1 VRTTLRMLG
10 AASVV
15 ALFVA
20 AVSLPAQADETYPSW
35 ADVEA
40 ARSTT
45 ATTQAAVGRIT
56 GLLSGLEATAAE
68 LGDAAVVANGAA
80 AEARAASGTAA
91 AQAALLASRL
101 TLATEKASA
110 ANAQLGLLGAQL
122 YRAGATG
129 IVTRLLFSAD
139 GGGTDLL
146 YQLGVTTRLGEAT
159 AGIRQRALTQA
170 NAVQSM
176 EKQAAA
182 AATERDR
189 LARTATARATA
200 AATARRAADDQ
211 LAAQAATADLL
222 VTQLA
227 SLKNSTAATERSYL
241 AGVAAD
247 EAYKQQQAQAER
259 AAAAARVAQAAAA
272 QAAAGQSVA
281 GQGAGSGGSTGATDS
296 GTGGGAA
303 PAPGAVVDPAGAR
316 AYASSAVSAR
326 GWGQGEYGCLVSLWN
341 RESGWRVD
349 AYNAG
354 SGAYG
359 IPQSLPGSKMAS
371 AGSDWRTNAA
381 TQINWG
387 LGYIGARYGAPCGA
401 WAHSESVGWY

>member
-1 VRTTLRMLG
+1 MRTTLRMLG
-10 AASVV
+10 AASVL
-15 ALFVA
+15 ALCIA
-20 AVSLPAQADETYPSW
+20 AVSLPARADETYPSW

-45 ATTQAAVGRIT
+45 ATTEAAVVRIT

-80 AEARAASGTAA
+80 AEAQAASGTAT

-101 TLATEKASA
+101 TVATEKASA

-129 IVTRLLFSAD
+129 IVTRLFFSAD
-139 GGGTDLL
+139 GGTDLL

-159 AGIRQRALTQA
+159 AGIQQRALTQA

-200 AATARRAADDQ
+200 AATARQAADDQ
-211 LAAQAATADLL
+211 LAAQTATSDVL
-222 VTQLA
+222 VAQLA
-227 SLKNSTAATERSYL
+227 SLKNSTAETERSYL

-259 AAAAARVAQAAAA
+259 AAAAARAAQAAAA
-272 QAAAGQSVA
+272 QAAAAAAA
-281 GQGAGSGGSTGATDS
+281 GQGSGSGGSV
-296 GTGGGAA
+296 AA
-303 PAPGAVVDPAGAR
+303 PATGSATAPVPGVVVDPAGAR

-326 GWGQGEYGCLVSLWN
+326 GWGQGEYSCLVSLWN

-371 AGSDWRTNAA
+371 AGGDWRTNAA

-387 LGYIGARYGAPCGA
+387 LGYIAARYGAPCGA
-401 WAHSESVGWY
+401 WAHSENVGWY

>member
-1 VRTTLRMLG
+1 MRTTLRMLG
-10 AASVV
+10 AASVL
-15 ALFVA
+15 ALCIA
-20 AVSLPAQADETYPSW
+20 AVSLPARADETYPSW

-45 ATTQAAVGRIT
+45 ATTEAAVVRIT

-80 AEARAASGTAA
+80 AEAQAASGTAT

-101 TLATEKASA
+101 TVATEKASA

-129 IVTRLLFSAD
+129 IVTRLFFSAD
-139 GGGTDLL
+139 GGTDLL

-159 AGIRQRALTQA
+159 AGIQQRALTQA

-200 AATARRAADDQ
+200 AATARQAADDQ
-211 LAAQAATADLL
+211 LAAQTATSDVL
-222 VTQLA
+222 VAQLA
-227 SLKNSTAATERSYL
+227 SLKNSTAETERSYL

-259 AAAAARVAQAAAA
+259 AAAAARAAQAAAA
-272 QAAAGQSVA
+272 QAAAAAAA
-281 GQGAGSGGSTGATDS
+281 GQGSGSGGSV
-296 GTGGGAA
+296 AA
-303 PAPGAVVDPAGAR
+303 PATGSATAPVPGAVVDPAGAR

-326 GWGQGEYGCLVSLWN
+326 GWGQGEYSCLVSLWN

-371 AGSDWRTNAA
+371 AGGDWRTNAA

-387 LGYIGARYGAPCGA
+387 LGYIAARYGAPCGA
-401 WAHSESVGWY
+401 WAHSENVGWY

>member
-1 VRTTLRMLG
+1 MLG
-10 AASVV
+10 AASLI
-15 ALFVA
+15 ALCVA
-20 AVSLPAQADETYPSW
+20 AVSLPARADETYPSW

-45 ATTQAAVGRIT
+45 ATTQAAVVRIT

-68 LGDAAVVANGAA
+68 LGDAAVAANGAA
-80 AEARAASGTAA
+80 AEAEAASGVAT

-101 TLATEKASA
+101 SVATEKATA

-139 GGGTDLL
+139 GGTDLL

-159 AGIRQRALTQA
+159 AGIQQRALTQA

-189 LARTATARATA
+189 LARTATTRATA
-200 AATARRAADDQ
+200 AAAARRAADDQ
-211 LAAQAATADLL
+211 LAAQTETADVL
-222 VTQLA
+222 VAQLA
-227 SLKNSTAATERSYL
+227 SLKNSTAETERSYL

-247 EAYKQQQAQAER
+247 EAYQQQQAQAER
-259 AAAAARVAQAAAA
+259 AAAAARAA
-272 QAAAGQSVA
+272 QAAAVQAAAAA
-281 GQGAGSGGSTGATDS
+281 GQGSGAGGSVADP
-296 GTGGGAA
+296 A
-303 PAPGAVVDPAGAR
+303 PAPAPATGSSTAPIPGVVVDPAGAR

-326 GWGQGEYGCLVSLWN
+326 GWGQGEYSCLVSLWN

-371 AGSDWRTNAA
+371 AGGDWRTNAA

-387 LGYIGARYGAPCGA
+387 LGYIAARYGAPCGA